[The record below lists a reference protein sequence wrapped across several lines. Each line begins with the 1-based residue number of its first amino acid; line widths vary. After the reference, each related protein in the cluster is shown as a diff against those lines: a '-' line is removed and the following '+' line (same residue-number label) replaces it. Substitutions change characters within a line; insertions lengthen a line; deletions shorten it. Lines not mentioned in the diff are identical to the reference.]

1 MVLFALFLKL
11 DNTITVLHAYSTL
24 YFIKYNELGGYCQR
38 TILEY
43 TKNVQEF
50 DKALAFMIGLAADNF
65 RKIGATLYIASDIN
79 MRYIKACTVSN
90 LLTSFALCYIVLSR
104 FVDCAGI
111 NKQKIF
117 YAITYKF

>member
-11 DNTITVLHAYSTL
+11 DNTITVLHAYSAL
-24 YFIKYNELGGYCQR
+24 YFIKYNESGGYCQR

-50 DKALAFMIGLAADNF
+50 DKALAFVIGLAANNF
-65 RKIGATLYIASDIN
+65 RKIGATLYT
-79 MRYIKACTVSN
+79 ACTVSN
-90 LLTSFALCYIVLSR
+90 LLTNFALCYTVLSR

-111 NKQKIF
+111 NKQKIV